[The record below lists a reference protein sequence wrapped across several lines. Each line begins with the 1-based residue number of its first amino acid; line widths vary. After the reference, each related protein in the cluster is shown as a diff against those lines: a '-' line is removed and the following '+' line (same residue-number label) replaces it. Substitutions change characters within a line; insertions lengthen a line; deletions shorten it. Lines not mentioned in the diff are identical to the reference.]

1 MFSAV
6 TGKRNMSKV
15 SPGLGSYQEH
25 NSGICHTTVN
35 DSMVVKTS
43 NSHRQ
48 SPGSNRWRNQT
59 YSVLLQQSWRV
70 ETVGSGITRL
80 CDGDVSWLLQNG
92 EIEGVGTVELVCV
105 GGLLR
110 MGGESLLLPVWRS
123 IGGGLTKKEELGA
136 WLVRLVTWWPGNFH
150 RMGAKWA
157 GIGGHSTKKSA
168 QST

>member
-1 MFSAV
+1 MGQRKIFSGV
-6 TGKRNMSKV
+6 TGKRNMYKI

-48 SPGSNRWRNQT
+48 SPGSNRRRNQT

-80 CDGDVSWLLQNG
+80 CDGDVS
-92 EIEGVGTVELVCV
+92 
-105 GGLLR
+105 
-110 MGGESLLLPVWRS
+110 
-123 IGGGLTKKEELGA
+123 
-136 WLVRLVTWWPGNFH
+136 
-150 RMGAKWA
+150 
-157 GIGGHSTKKSA
+157 
-168 QST
+168 